1 MELTDRKKRI
11 LKSIVDSYIESGEP
25 IGSKLLTT
33 SGDFTVSSATI
44 RSEMSELENM
54 GYLEQPH
61 TSAGRVP
68 TALGF
73 RTYVDSLMESYR
85 LTMEE
90 LSLLDELT
98 KFKLGELGN
107 TLEKASKLIS
117 RMTNYASFS
126 VLRAPEGRA
135 ERYETVYIDQSSFL
149 IVMICDNDDV
159 KSTRVKV
166 RTPVTKDDVAA
177 VQKALNEKLVGVSS
191 DDITMP
197 VFLSFEQSLGESGF
211 LASQCVK
218 AVYEMLSG
226 GTKEEVHVDGV
237 TKLLSYPEFSS
248 VSNAKGVLS
257 MIEEQ
262 SKLVELLSDAEN
274 NDYNVY
280 ISDGEGSVLP
290 SKDTSCVF
298 FPITANGRKVGAIGV
313 IGPKRMDYKKVI
325 ASLNYIASGIS
336 VELND
341 PPGNKQ
347 GDDK

>member
-1 MELTDRKKRI
+1 MELSERKKRI

-44 RSEMSELENM
+44 RSEMSELEDM

-68 TALGF
+68 TTLGF

-126 VLRAPEGRA
+126 VLRSPERTA
-135 ERYETVYIDQSSFL
+135 ERYETVYIDERSFL

-159 KSTRVKV
+159 KSSRVKL
-166 RTPVTKDDVAA
+166 RTPVTKEDVVS
-177 VQKALNEKLVGVSS
+177 VQHALNAKLVGKRS

-197 VFLSFEQSLGESGF
+197 VFLAFEQSLGELGY
-211 LASQCVK
+211 LASPCVK
-218 AVYEMLSG
+218 SVYEMLSNG
-226 GTKEEVHVDGV
+226 SKEEVHVDGV

-248 VSNAKGVLS
+248 VSNAKGVIS

-262 SKLVELLSDAEN
+262 SKLVELLSGAEN
-274 NDYNVY
+274 DDYNVY

-298 FPITANGRKVGAIGV
+298 FPITSNGQKVGAIGV

-336 VELND
+336 FELND